1 MDCESSNSLSRGD
14 YIIAADDIN
23 CGGRSAFN
31 REQSVGSFT
40 DAITARPRLIGD
52 HHIVAD
58 AEQAHLSRGKI
69 QRPLPITVDSNIVGW
84 RNVIPRRGKEG
95 VFELN
100 GDGGTSI
107 TTARDGNAIFILRD
121 GKIVIASDGI
131 NRGRKHQIIDCG
143 DYGLCG
149 ADGVTRACG
158 EGERDGLISLDFVIS
173 YRINHHRG
181 SGRTRRKGDLL
192 GSWKFGNACVIGAE
206 AGSAPYDVVDR

>member
-14 YIIAADDIN
+14 DVIAADDIN

-31 REQSVGSFT
+31 RKQSVGSFT

-58 AEQAHLSRGKI
+58 AKQTHLSRGKS
-69 QRPLPITVDSNIVGW
+69 QRPLPITVDNNIVGW
-84 RNVIPRRGKEG
+84 RNVIPRGGKEG
-95 VFELN
+95 VFELD

-107 TTARDGNAIFILRD
+107 ATARDGNANFILRN

-131 NRGRKHQIIDCG
+131 NRGRKQQIIDCG
-143 DYGLCG
+143 DYGCWG
-149 ADGVTRACG
+149 ADGVPRACG
-158 EGERDGLISLDFVIS
+158 EGEGDTFIGLDFGIS

-181 SGRTRRKGDLL
+181 SGRSRRKGDRL
-192 GSWKFGNACVIGAE
+192 GSWQFGNACVIGAE
-206 AGSAPYDVVDR
+206 AGSAPYGVVDR